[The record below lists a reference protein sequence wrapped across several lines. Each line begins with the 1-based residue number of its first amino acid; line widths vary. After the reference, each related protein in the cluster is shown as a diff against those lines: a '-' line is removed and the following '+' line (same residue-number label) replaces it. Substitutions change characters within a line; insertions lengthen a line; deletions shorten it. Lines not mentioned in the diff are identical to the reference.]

1 MIGLSFLFFVPG
13 YRNKIYSY
21 FCYLKIKVGV
31 RLKVA
36 PPLKKTLC
44 IFVYLVS

>member
-21 FCYLKIKVGV
+21 FCYLNKRGSIKWECD
-31 RLKVA
+31 LKSR
-36 PPLKKTLC
+36 PH
-44 IFVYLVS
+44 

>member
-21 FCYLKIKVGV
+21 FCYLNKSGSATQS
-31 RLKVA
+31 RA
-36 PPLKKTLC
+36 PTKKKLC
-44 IFVYLVS
+44 ASLCT